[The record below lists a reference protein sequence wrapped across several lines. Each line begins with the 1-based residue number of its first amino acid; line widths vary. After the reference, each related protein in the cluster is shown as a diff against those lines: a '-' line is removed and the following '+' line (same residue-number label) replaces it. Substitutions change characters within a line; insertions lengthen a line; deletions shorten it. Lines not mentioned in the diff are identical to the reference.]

1 MLVSVVQQ
9 SSSVIHIHTYTHSFY
24 ILFQYIGHYRVSA
37 TSKIWP
43 PDKKRWLT
51 GKNPDAGKDW
61 GQEENGAT
69 EGEMVG
75 WHHWLNR
82 HEFVQAPRNSEGQ
95 GSLVCCGPWG
105 CKESDMTEWLKNNRA
120 LSRVSCA
127 ICSCAVL
134 FLVAHSCLTLCDP
147 TDCSSPGSSV
157 SEDSPGHNT
166 GVGCHALLQR
176 IFPTQGL
183 NPGLPHC
190 RQILYHLNHQ
200 RSPCYTVGPYLF
212 FIHFPLKSFS

>member
-1 MLVSVVQQ
+1 MRRDDSLEKTLV
-9 SSSVIHIHTYTHSFY
+9 
-24 ILFQYIGHYRVSA
+24 LG
-37 TSKIWP
+37 KIEGRRRMERQRA
-43 PDKKRWLT
+43 RWLDGIT
-51 GKNPDAGKDW
+51 DSTDMSLCKLPEIVKDREAW
-61 GQEENGAT
+61 CAVVLGVAKSRTWLSDWKTTQ
-69 EGEMVG
+69 
-75 WHHWLNR
+75 HW
-82 HEFVQAPRNSEGQ
+82 V
-95 GSLVCCGPWG
+95 
-105 CKESDMTEWLKNNRA
+105 
-120 LSRVSCA
+120 VSCA

-134 FLVAHSCLTLCDP
+134 FLVTHSCLTLCDP
-147 TDCSSPGSSV
+147 TDCSPPGSSV
-157 SEDSPGHNT
+157 SEDSPGQNT